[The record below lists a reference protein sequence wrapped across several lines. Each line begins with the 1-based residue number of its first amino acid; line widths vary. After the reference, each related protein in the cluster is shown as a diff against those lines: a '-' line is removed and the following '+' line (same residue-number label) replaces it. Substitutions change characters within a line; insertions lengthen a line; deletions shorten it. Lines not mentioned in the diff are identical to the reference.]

1 MGKKGGGK
9 HKLGVT
15 ESDLFGHCSGI
26 VPPVF
31 LDSFLLYR
39 IISNILCII
48 LNNLVH

>member
-1 MGKKGGGK
+1 MGKKGGGSINWG
-9 HKLGVT
+9 LP
-15 ESDLFGHCSGI
+15 SLICSGI